1 MKYKEDD
8 ILTVENKEYVVAS
21 ILTNNGKDY
30 LFLAN
35 IDDYNDTKFCLLE
48 DDRLFEVLN
57 KRLID
62 KLTLLV
68 AKDTIKDI

>member
-21 ILTNNGKDY
+21 IVTNNDKDY